1 MAQFSQMVRS
11 LTDVLSGETDVR
23 GREMFHPKGPTFFEL
38 AVQALSST
46 EKGYDLLAPK
56 FDYTPFRTP
65 DAVLEAVAAHIGD
78 LASVG
83 SALDVCCGTGAAM
96 RMLRPLCHDQVV
108 GLDMSEGMLSVGR
121 ERTAAAPGDAEL
133 MFLRANALNM
143 PLVAEFDVVVCFGAL
158 GHILRKD
165 QPRFVEQ
172 ISQVLKPGGRFITT
186 TSNMPPLWSK
196 RYWTLRSFNCA
207 MHLRNLLLTPPFI
220 MYYLSFLLPE
230 AKNLEAHS
238 FDVEVCEE
246 VFEGKFE
253 DLRLVIAT
261 RTNTDCS

>member
-1 MAQFSQMVRS
+1 
-11 LTDVLSGETDVR
+11 
-23 GREMFHPKGPTFFEL
+23 MFHPKGPTFFEL

-121 ERTAAAPGDAEL
+121 ERTADAPGDADL
-133 MFLRANALNM
+133 AFLRANALDM
-143 PLVAEFDVVVCFGAL
+143 PFVAEFDVVVCFGAL
-158 GHILRKD
+158 GHILWKH
-165 QPRFVEQ
+165 QPRFVQQ
-172 ISQVLKPGGRFITT
+172 IAQVLRPGGRFITT
-186 TSNMPPLWSK
+186 TSNMPPIWSK
-196 RYWTLRSFNCA
+196 RYWMSRSFNCA

-230 AKNLEAHS
+230 AKKLLEAHS
-238 FDVEVCEE
+238 FEVEVCEE

-253 DLRLVIAT
+253 DLRLVIGT

>member
-1 MAQFSQMVRS
+1 
-11 LTDVLSGETDVR
+11 
-23 GREMFHPKGPTFFEL
+23 MFHPKGPTFFEL

-65 DAVLEAVAAHIGD
+65 DAVLEAAAAHIGD

-83 SALDVCCGTGAAM
+83 SALDVCCGTGAAI
-96 RMLRPLCHDQVV
+96 RMLRPLCRNRVV
-108 GLDMSEGMLSVGR
+108 GLDISQGMLSVGQ
-121 ERTAAAPGDAEL
+121 ERTADAPGDADL
-133 MFLRANALNM
+133 AFLRANALDM
-143 PLVAEFDVVVCFGAL
+143 PFVAEFDVVVCFGAL
-158 GHILRKD
+158 GHILWKH
-165 QPRFVEQ
+165 QPRFVQQ
-172 ISQVLKPGGRFITT
+172 IAQVLRPGGRFITT
-186 TSNMPPLWSK
+186 TSNMPPIWSK
-196 RYWTLRSFNCA
+196 RYWMSRSFNCA

-230 AKNLEAHS
+230 AKKLLEAHS

-261 RTNTDCS
+261 RTNTDCSWM